1 MTFDEKH
8 FEECLN
14 DIGCSENEKTEIL
27 KFYAEND
34 IKQTIN
40 LLRNHRKVTLETIHT
55 QISCLD
61 YFFSLKKI
69 EIRRLLLWQNH

>member
-1 MTFDEKH
+1 MTFDEKQ

-40 LLRNHRKVTLETIHT
+40 LLRMHRKVTLDTIHIGEK

-61 YFFSLKKI
+61 YLVFQLEKELK
-69 EIRRLLLWQNH
+69 